1 MVTIKDV
8 AEKSG
13 YSKSTVSKVLNGY
26 NEIGEDAKD
35 KIMQVA
41 DQLGYLSNYHARAL
55 KMKKTYSIGVVY
67 FDSARNG
74 LKNDFFAWLIHN
86 FREGVEKEGYDLTFI
101 NASVGADKK
110 TYLEHAIYRAF
121 DGVCI
126 ICADGGDPEIVELAE
141 NDEFPVV
148 AIDMD
153 FAKAKIV
160 KSDNYDGIKKLVE
173 YIISRNHKKIA
184 YVTGHDSW
192 VTQPRL
198 KAYYDVMLQNGLK
211 VPEEYVIESYYR
223 DPADTEKQV
232 SRLLK
237 LKDRPTCILVPDD
250 FALLGAIKAI
260 NEAGLSYP
268 EDVSLAGYDGIPM
281 AKIIS
286 PAITTIEQDSYN
298 LGLKAAEKLIN
309 SIDGIEEERITIVKG
324 RLIEGESVYKLRND
338 K

>member
-1 MVTIKDV
+1 MRNKWVREHK
-8 AEKSG
+8 
-13 YSKSTVSKVLNGY
+13 VSKNRLLPKPRWLRFGFPRSY
-26 NEIGEDAKD
+26 NP
-35 KIMQVA
+35 
-41 DQLGYLSNYHARAL
+41 
-55 KMKKTYSIGVVY
+55 
-67 FDSARNG
+67 
-74 LKNDFFAWLIHN
+74 
-86 FREGVEKEGYDLTFI
+86 DLLYTVR
-101 NASVGADKK
+101 SW
-110 TYLEHAIYRAF
+110 
-121 DGVCI
+121 
-126 ICADGGDPEIVELAE
+126 
-141 NDEFPVV
+141 
-148 AIDMD
+148 
-153 FAKAKIV
+153 
-160 KSDNYDGIKKLVE
+160 
-173 YIISRNHKKIA
+173 RNHPHFLNSTAMHRITSYNVCYTKLL
-184 YVTGHDSW
+184 
-192 VTQPRL
+192 R
-198 KAYYDVMLQNGLK
+198 
-211 VPEEYVIESYYR
+211 SYYR

-286 PAITTIEQDSYN
+286 PSITTIEQDSYN